1 MDDGEP
7 SGASAVQT
15 VCTGRGVGEQGSEE
29 DAGGSVCLWALL
41 HEAYS
46 HLDYGAGV
54 AASGGEGGGEW
65 EVWTEVQDGELGG
78 GQVEASVR
86 DRGGEHEGEGRSGEE
101 GGEAGDPSPA
111 AQGDPGSSNGAVR
124 RAREEGEAQG
134 WRGRGKKARVE
145 ERVGYD
151 GCGMA
156 EGDHWEQGGMG
167 GSGGSG
173 STRERGEMG
182 GSGGSSGEPGVN
194 GEGGEVG
201 GRWNGW

>member
-1 MDDGEP
+1 M
-7 SGASAVQT
+7 
-15 VCTGRGVGEQGSEE
+15 
-29 DAGGSVCLWALL
+29 GSV
-41 HEAYS
+41 
-46 HLDYGAGV
+46 DRGAGWG
-54 AASGGEGGGEW
+54 AGW
-65 EVWTEVQDGELGG
+65 
-78 GQVEASVR
+78 GQVEASVW

-156 EGDHWEQGGMG
+156 EGDHLEQGGMG

-201 GRWNGW
+201 GEVEWMVTGYGFRGGGQRYVTEGSGKRRRLASDEMRERYGERLDP